1 MIIITKLNCI
11 FMLKIAIIVFR
22 EVLEIALVISI
33 LVAATKGITG
43 RKRWIFAGIG
53 LGILGAGLLAIFTD
67 NISDSFQGSGQ
78 EIFNASILLAS
89 SAMISWTV
97 IWMTKYGKTVSANLK
112 KLGQSVLE
120 GDKSL
125 IALMSVVAF
134 AVLREGAEIVLFSYG
149 AFVSGDNISDLIS
162 GAMIG
167 LGCGLVAGFGLYF
180 GLLKVL
186 GKHFFS
192 VTSWLL
198 VFLAAGMFCQ
208 AIGFLSHANLVPE
221 IIYPVWDSSSLVSED
236 GILGRVMHAL
246 FGYISKP
253 SAAQLIGYVAT
264 VSLLTIG
271 LKYDWVKA
279 KFNK

>member
-1 MIIITKLNCI
+1 
-11 FMLKIAIIVFR
+11 MLKIAIIVFR
-22 EVLEIALVISI
+22 EVLEIALVISVLI
-33 LVAATKGITG
+33 AATNGIRG
-43 RKRWIFAGIG
+43 RKKWIFSGIG
-53 LGILGAGLLAIFTD
+53 LGILGAALLAIFTD
-67 NISDSFQGSGQ
+67 KISDSFQGSGQ

-97 IWMTKYGKTVSANLK
+97 IWMTKYGKEISANLK
-112 KLGQSVLE
+112 RLGKSVLE

-125 IALMSVVAF
+125 IALMPVVAF

-149 AFVSGDNISDLIS
+149 AFVSGDNISDLIV

-167 LGCGLVAGFGLYF
+167 LACGLAAGFGLYF

-198 VFLAAGMFCQ
+198 VFLAAGMVCQ

-221 IIYPVWDSSSLVSED
+221 IIYPVWDSTFLISED
-236 GILGRVMHAL
+236 EILGRVLHIL
-246 FGYISKP
+246 LGYITKP
-253 SAAQLIGYVAT
+253 SAAQLIGYVT
-264 VSLLTIG
+264 TILLLSIG
-271 LKYDWVKA
+271 LNYDWVKERLKQKNA
-279 KFNK
+279 SPS

>member
-1 MIIITKLNCI
+1 
-11 FMLKIAIIVFR
+11 MLKIAIIVFR

-33 LVAATKGITG
+33 LVVATKGIQG

-53 LGILGAGLLAIFTD
+53 LGILGAALLAIFTD

-97 IWMTKYGKTVSANLK
+97 VWMAKYGKKISANLK
-112 KLGQSVLE
+112 QLGKSVLE
-120 GDKSL
+120 GNKSL
-125 IALMSVVAF
+125 IALMPVVAF

-149 AFVSGDNISDLIS
+149 AFVSGDSIFDLAT
-162 GAMIG
+162 GAAIG
-167 LGCGLVAGFGLYF
+167 LTCGLAVGFGLYF

-198 VFLAAGMFCQ
+198 VFLAAGMVSQ
-208 AIGFLSHANLVPE
+208 AIGFLSSANLVPE
-221 IIYPVWDSSSLVSED
+221 IIYPVWDSSFLVHED
-236 GILGRVMHAL
+236 GILGKVLHAL

-253 SAAQLIGYVAT
+253 SAAQLICYIAT
-264 VSLLTIG
+264 VLMLAVG
-271 LKYDWVKA
+271 LKYDQIK
-279 KFNK
+279 KKLSN

>member
-1 MIIITKLNCI
+1 
-11 FMLKIAIIVFR
+11 MLKIAIIVFR

-33 LVAATKGITG
+33 LIAATKGISG
-43 RKRWIFAGIG
+43 RKRWIFSGIG
-53 LGILGAGLLAIFTD
+53 LGVLGAVLLAVFTD
-67 NISDSFQGSGQ
+67 NIAGSFQGSGQ

-97 IWMTKYGKTVSANLK
+97 IWMTKYGREISSNLK
-112 KLGQSVLE
+112 KLGKSVVD

-125 IALMSVVAF
+125 IALMPVVAF

-149 AFVSGDNISDLIS
+149 AFVSGDNIPDLIT
-162 GAMIG
+162 GAIIG
-167 LGCGLVAGFGLYF
+167 LACGLAAGFGLYF

-198 VFLAAGMFCQ
+198 IFLAAGMVCQ
-208 AIGFLSHANLVPE
+208 AIGFLSNANLAPE
-221 IIYPVWDSSSLVSED
+221 IIYPVWDSAFLISED
-236 GILGRVMHAL
+236 GILGRVLHAL
-246 FGYISKP
+246 IGYIAKP

-264 VSLLTIG
+264 ILLLVIG
-271 LKYDWVKA
+271 LNYGRIRK
-279 KFNK
+279 

>member
-1 MIIITKLNCI
+1 
-11 FMLKIAIIVFR
+11 MLKIAIIVFR
-22 EVLEIALVISI
+22 EMLEIALVISI
-33 LVAATKGITG
+33 LVAATQGIKG

-78 EIFNASILLAS
+78 EIFNASILFAS

-97 IWMTKYGKTVSANLK
+97 IWITKYGKQMSANLK
-112 KLGQSVLE
+112 KLGKSVLE

-125 IALMSVVAF
+125 IALMPVVAF

-149 AFVSGDNISDLIS
+149 AFVSGDSIADLIS
-162 GAMIG
+162 GAIIG
-167 LGCGLVAGFGLYF
+167 LGCGLAAGFGLYF

-198 VFLAAGMFCQ
+198 VFLAAGMVCQ
-208 AIGFLSHANLVPE
+208 GVGFLSHANLVPE
-221 IIYPVWDSSSLVSED
+221 IIYPVWDSSFLISEN
-236 GILGRVMHAL
+236 GILGRVLHAL

-253 SAAQLIGYVAT
+253 SAAQLIAYMAT
-264 VSLLTIG
+264 VLLLAIG
-271 LKYDWVKA
+271 LKYDWLKERLR
-279 KFNK
+279 KN